1 MASSQHVEVEAAKLL
16 QKLILES
23 KDEPA
28 KLATKLYVI
37 CQHMKLSGKEQSLPY
52 QVISRAMETV
62 VSQHGIDMDALRSS
76 RVPFAGGP
84 QAVDSSGL
92 MSKDKEVIGGQSS
105 MVGSDASQS
114 SGQAALWHLPPGSAD
129 MARPGVYIPGRVPA
143 GQNRGDVTGSDIH
156 QGSMSQKSGR
166 SSGVESPASLQMED
180 TRSMNSHDSL
190 KSDEKTSKK
199 ASSSKRKRMDS
210 KAAGDM
216 QSEENSKSDGISS
229 GQNIRKRK
237 QVGKAGAQ
245 GQPSRG
251 AEPEQSH
258 ILQGATAQV
267 PPLPGGASFFRAH
280 QEGPPASA
288 GRTIDNTK
296 PSNPFAMSQVS
307 NFAEGLASGSIPTEL
322 QKSILGG
329 TNMFNTGFGWN
340 QSSQG
345 SAIKNTQG
353 SVANLMRPGVNVE
366 GKINVGSQGA
376 FNPTPTSQ
384 MDFPKIPP
392 YMSSSFGGGSQF
404 LDKGK
409 DSASGNTG
417 TELHSAAKVGV
428 NMGIVHG
435 QSNSRKAK
443 YYQSTTEGRIIF
455 ARSQIVFAPE

>member
-84 QAVDSSGL
+84 QAVDSSGV
-92 MSKDKEVIGGQSS
+92 MSKDKEIIGGQSS

-143 GQNRGDVTGSDIH
+143 GQNRGDVAGSDIH

-199 ASSSKRKRMDS
+199 ASSSKRKD
-210 KAAGDM
+210 GF
-216 QSEENSKSDGISS
+216 KS
-229 GQNIRKRK
+229 
-237 QVGKAGAQ
+237 
-245 GQPSRG
+245 SRG
-251 AEPEQSH
+251 Y
-258 ILQGATAQV
+258 
-267 PPLPGGASFFRAH
+267 
-280 QEGPPASA
+280 
-288 GRTIDNTK
+288 
-296 PSNPFAMSQVS
+296 
-307 NFAEGLASGSIPTEL
+307 
-322 QKSILGG
+322 
-329 TNMFNTGFGWN
+329 
-340 QSSQG
+340 
-345 SAIKNTQG
+345 AI
-353 SVANLMRPGVNVE
+353 
-366 GKINVGSQGA
+366 
-376 FNPTPTSQ
+376 
-384 MDFPKIPP
+384 
-392 YMSSSFGGGSQF
+392 
-404 LDKGK
+404 
-409 DSASGNTG
+409 
-417 TELHSAAKVGV
+417 
-428 NMGIVHG
+428 
-435 QSNSRKAK
+435 
-443 YYQSTTEGRIIF
+443 
-455 ARSQIVFAPE
+455 